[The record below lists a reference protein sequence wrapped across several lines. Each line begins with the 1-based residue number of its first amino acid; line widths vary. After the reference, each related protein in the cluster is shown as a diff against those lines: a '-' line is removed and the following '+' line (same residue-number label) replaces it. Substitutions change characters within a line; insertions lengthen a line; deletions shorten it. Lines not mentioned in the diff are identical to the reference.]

1 MKHKMTTISEKAVQV
16 IRRDKRVI
24 GRLILAYGKSY
35 QTIINWMDARSPMLT
50 TPDAVK
56 IISEETGLDEGD
68 ILDETAV
75 AV

>member
-1 MKHKMTTISEKAVQV
+1 MTTISEKVVQV

-56 IISEETGLDEGD
+56 IISEETGFTEAD
-68 ILDETAV
+68 ILEPEIA
-75 AV
+75 A